1 MATLNDEGVTIS
13 FKEIYEEQKK
23 TSKQLDNLNIRMER
37 IEQRLEI
44 QDTLK
49 MEFSQKVKIAS
60 LSALIPIVLGIF
72 IYVAQNGGL

>member
-1 MATLNDEGVTIS
+1 MNDEGVTIS

-37 IEQRLEI
+37 IEQRLDI
-44 QDTLK
+44 QDNMR

-60 LSALIPIVLGIF
+60 LSALIPIILGVI

>member
-1 MATLNDEGVTIS
+1 MNDEGVTIS

-37 IEQRLEI
+37 IEQRLDI
-44 QDTLK
+44 QDNMR

-60 LSALIPIVLGIF
+60 LSALIPIILGVV